1 MAKFTS
7 IDKQSSTDASKEKKK
22 NHSLHV
28 INHILV
34 SYLPALRRV
43 KDNAVRFRQP
53 KKINFASEY
62 ARKLRE
68 RRNRGAAKETRAS
81 ESSGKSSGMT
91 KRQPLLS
98 GRDVA
103 DRAPLCHPPCSS
115 ADLDFSLRR
124 SGGLIGGTLTVRC
137 TTDSESVDICVSMC
151 REHQRQKEDR

>member
-53 KKINFASEY
+53 KKINFASDY

-81 ESSGKSSGMT
+81 ESSSKSSGMT
-91 KRQPLLS
+91 KRQPLLLAEMS
-98 GRDVA
+98 RIELNYVIRHALLQTWISHFA
-103 DRAPLCHPPCSS
+103 DQ
-115 ADLDFSLRR
+115 
-124 SGGLIGGTLTVRC
+124 
-137 TTDSESVDICVSMC
+137 VD
-151 REHQRQKEDR
+151 